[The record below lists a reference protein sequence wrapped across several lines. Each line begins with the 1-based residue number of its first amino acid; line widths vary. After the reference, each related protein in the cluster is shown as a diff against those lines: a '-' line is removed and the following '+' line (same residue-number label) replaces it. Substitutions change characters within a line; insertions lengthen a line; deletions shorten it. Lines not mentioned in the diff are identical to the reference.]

1 MKPARHAMVPLL
13 LAALFF
19 APWLLAWALYH
30 HADLVPRSGLQQGEL
45 LLPLQPLA
53 LPPLTEA
60 DGAVFDTAIFRG
72 RWTLLYRRNDRCDSE
87 CRQVLTTL
95 QNVRLAQGEAMS
107 RVQRVLVL
115 ATPLKADEA
124 QELSASDLRVVTA
137 THWPLPHDWI
147 YLLDPQGNMVLRYRP
162 GFEPRGLLNDLQ
174 RLLRQSGAG

>member
-1 MKPARHAMVPLL
+1 MKPARQVMVPLL
-13 LAALFF
+13 LAALFS
-19 APWLLAWALYH
+19 APWLLARALYH
-30 HADLVPRSGLQQGEL
+30 HADLFPRSGLQRGEL

-53 LPPLTEA
+53 FPPLT
-60 DGAVFDTAIFRG
+60 GAYGTVDTAIFRG
-72 RWTLLYRRNDRCDSE
+72 RWTLLYRRDDRCDYE
-87 CRQVLTTL
+87 CRQLLTTL

-124 QELSASDLRVVTA
+124 QELNASDLRVVTA
-137 THWPLPHDWI
+137 THWPLPHDWV